1 MQQYKGWLFLASLL
15 LYLLYAFEVIGVGLA
30 TVVTW
35 AAALAYLPQL
45 SRAIRIQAGC
55 LLSIGIVLL
64 LLAASQNT
72 LLSPIDVLSINLP
85 LLAMFSAVSFLA
97 LANPEN
103 QQDPLPT
110 GKRSIASTA
119 VGVNVL
125 GAIINLSIIFIVG
138 DRLAKQKQLTNA
150 QQKVLMRCFCAAAWW
165 SPFFI
170 ATAVSIT
177 YAPGMQWLDVLLP
190 GALMALIAL
199 IFTTA
204 EVSLREKDNFAGYPL
219 RRESLTIPFVLAV
232 TVIGLHFAF
241 PDFSIILMITC
252 LAPIAA
258 LTFAKGKS
266 KVIIARQFITHR
278 LSNVGSQYVLF
289 LAAGVFSAGIKALL
303 LAYPETLSLHNIE
316 FSHQTFAVVLALMIV
331 ACMFGIHP
339 VISIS
344 LASPLL
350 LPLNPEPSQL
360 GFLFL
365 SSWAISTG
373 SSPLSG
379 VGLTMI
385 GRYQFSTSQIL
396 KNNWYYALSMWLI
409 CSAVNALLM

>member
-15 LYLLYAFEVIGVGLA
+15 LYLLYAFGVIGIGLA
-30 TVVTW
+30 TAVTW
-35 AAALAYLPQL
+35 AAALVYLPQL
-45 SRAIRIQAGC
+45 SKAIRIQAGS
-55 LLSIGIVLL
+55 LLAIGVVLL
-64 LLAASQNT
+64 LVAAKQNT
-72 LLSPIDVLSINLP
+72 FLSAIDILSINLP

-103 QQDPLPT
+103 QQDPLPI

-119 VGVNVL
+119 FGMNLL
-125 GAIINLSIIFIVG
+125 GAVINLSIVFIVG
-138 DRLAKQKQLTNA
+138 DRLAKQQRLSNA

-177 YAPGMQWLDVLLP
+177 YAPGMQWLDVLGP

-199 IFTTA
+199 AFTIA
-204 EVSLREKDNFAGYPL
+204 EVSLREKDSFAGYPL
-219 RRESLTIPFVLAV
+219 RKESLTIPFVLAV
-232 TVIGLHFAF
+232 SVIGLHFAF

-258 LTFAKGKS
+258 LSFAKGKS
-266 KVIIARQFITHR
+266 KLLIARNFISHR
-278 LSNVGSQYVLF
+278 LSNVGSQFVLF

-303 LAYPETLSLHNIE
+303 LAYPETLSLHNVT
-316 FSHQTFAVVLALMIV
+316 FSHQTFAAVLAMMIV
-331 ACMFGIHP
+331 ACMLGIHP

-385 GRYQFSTSQIL
+385 GRYQFSTRQIL
-396 KNNWYYALSMWLI
+396 KNNWYYALIMWLI
-409 CSAVNALLM
+409 CSGVNALLM

>member
-15 LYLLYAFEVIGVGLA
+15 LYLLYAFGVIGIGLA
-30 TVVTW
+30 TAVTW
-35 AAALAYLPQL
+35 AAAIVYLPLL
-45 SRAIRIQAGC
+45 SKAIRIQAGS
-55 LLSIGIVLL
+55 LLAIGIVLL
-64 LLAASQNT
+64 LVAAKQNT
-72 LLSPIDVLSINLP
+72 FLSAIDILSINLP

-103 QQDPLPT
+103 QQDPLPI

-119 VGVNVL
+119 FGMNLL
-125 GAIINLSIIFIVG
+125 GAVINLSIVFIVG
-138 DRLAKQKQLTNA
+138 DRLAKQQRLSNA

-177 YAPGMQWLDVLLP
+177 YAPGMQWLDVLVP

-199 IFTTA
+199 AFTIA
-204 EVSLREKDNFAGYPL
+204 EVSLREKDSFAGYPL
-219 RRESLTIPFVLAV
+219 RKESLTIPFVLAV
-232 TVIGLHFAF
+232 SVIGLHFAF

-258 LTFAKGKS
+258 LSFAKGKS
-266 KVIIARQFITHR
+266 KLLIARNFISHR
-278 LSNVGSQYVLF
+278 LSNVGSQFVLF

-303 LAYPETLSLHNIE
+303 LAYPETLSLHNVT
-316 FSHQTFAVVLALMIV
+316 FSHQTFAVVLAMMIV
-331 ACMFGIHP
+331 ACMLGIHP

-385 GRYQFSTSQIL
+385 GRYQFSTRQIL
-396 KNNWYYALSMWLI
+396 KNNWYYALIMWLI
-409 CSAVNALLM
+409 CSGVNALLM

>member
-15 LYLLYAFEVIGVGLA
+15 LYLLYAFGVIGIGLA
-30 TVVTW
+30 TAVTW
-35 AAALAYLPQL
+35 AAALLYLPQL
-45 SRAIRIQAGC
+45 SKAIRIQAGC

-64 LLAASQNT
+64 LIAAKQNT
-72 LLSPIDVLSINLP
+72 LLSASDILSINLP

-103 QQDPLPT
+103 QQDPLPI

-119 VGVNVL
+119 LGMNLL
-125 GAIINLSIIFIVG
+125 GAVINLSIVFIVG
-138 DRLAKQKQLTNA
+138 DRLAKQRALTNA

-199 IFTTA
+199 AFTTA
-204 EVSLREKDNFAGYPL
+204 EVSLREKDSFAGYPL
-219 RRESLTIPFVLAV
+219 RRESLTIPFVLASS
-232 TVIGLHFAF
+232 VIALHFAF

-252 LAPIAA
+252 LAPLAA
-258 LTFAKGKS
+258 SSFAKGNS
-266 KVIIARQFITHR
+266 KVLIARNFVSHR

-303 LAYPETLSLHNIE
+303 LAYPETLSLHNVS
-316 FSHQTFAVVLALMIV
+316 FNHQTFAVVLAMMIV

-385 GRYQFSTSQIL
+385 GRYQFSTRQIL
-396 KNNWYYALSMWLI
+396 KNNWYYALIMWLI
-409 CSAVNALLM
+409 CSGVNALLM

>member
-1 MQQYKGWLFLASLL
+1 MQQFKGWLFLASLL
-15 LYLLYAFEVIGVGLA
+15 LYLLYAFGLIGIGFA
-30 TVVTW
+30 TIVAWGAAVV
-35 AAALAYLPQL
+35 YLPQL
-45 SRAIRIQAGC
+45 SRPIRVQAGC
-55 LLSIGIVLL
+55 LLTIGIALL
-64 LLAASQNT
+64 VFAASQDT
-72 LLSPIDVLSINLP
+72 WLSATDILSINLP

-103 QQDPLPT
+103 QQDPLPS
-110 GKRSIASTA
+110 GKRSIATTA
-119 VGVNVL
+119 LGVNLL
-125 GAIINLSIIFIVG
+125 GAIINLSIVFIVG
-138 DRLAKQKQLTNA
+138 DRLAKQQPLSNA

-199 IFTTA
+199 AFTIT
-204 EVSLREKDNFAGYPL
+204 EVSLRNKDNFAGYPV
-219 RRESLTIPFVLAV
+219 RRESLTIPLVLAI
-232 TVIGLHFAF
+232 TVISLHFAF
-241 PDFSIILMITC
+241 PEFSIILMITC
-252 LAPIAA
+252 LAPMAA
-258 LTFAKGKS
+258 LAFSKGKS
-266 KVIIARQFITHR
+266 KVLVARQFITHR

-303 LAYPETLSLHNIE
+303 LAYPDTLSLHNVS
-316 FSHQTFAVVLALMIV
+316 FNHQTFAVVLAMMIV
-331 ACMFGIHP
+331 ACMLGIHP

-385 GRYQFSTSQIL
+385 GRYQFSTQQIL
-396 KNNWYYALSMWLI
+396 KNNWYYAVIMWLI
-409 CSAVNALLM
+409 CSGVNALLM